1 MKKLAPALL
10 GCTALVALIV
20 PTLAQEPGRAT
31 ASSNCFSIHEF
42 QNWRAPD
49 DRTLYIRV
57 VGKRYYR
64 LDLGTSCPEIK
75 WPGAHLITKTRG
87 TESVC
92 SAVDWDLKVSPGPS
106 GLAQSCI
113 VRTMT
118 PLTSAEIAA
127 IPKAHRP

>member
-1 MKKLAPALL
+1 MKKFVS
-10 GCTALVALIV
+10 ALVACGVVVALCAPV
-20 PTLAQEPGRAT
+20 LAQDPGRAA
-31 ASSNCFSIHEF
+31 ASRSCFLIHDF

-49 DRTLYIRV
+49 DKTLYIRV
-57 VGKRYYR
+57 AGQRYYR
-64 LDLGTSCPEIK
+64 LDMGTSCPEIK

-113 VRTMT
+113 VKTMT
-118 PLTSAEIAA
+118 PLTSAEVAA